1 MRSRRPPVLTTI
13 VALAACS
20 LLAAGCGGGG
30 SSGVASVTSSTTTT
44 TAPTTT
50 AQNEL
55 VAFSHCMRSNGV
67 PDFPDPQHLVGGNV
81 KLTIHQLATNSPH
94 VQTAL
99 SACDH
104 LLPNRGG
111 APQETAQQTR
121 RQIDA
126 LLAFAHCL
134 RSHGFPS
141 FPDPTSSGQLTHGML
156 ATAEIDLHDP
166 AVVQAADA
174 CTGVTHGVITKSVV
188 ANFIAGH

>member
-30 SSGVASVTSSTTTT
+30 SPGVASVTASTTTA
-44 TAPTTT
+44 TAPTTP
-50 AQNEL
+50 AQSTL
-55 VAFSHCMRSNGV
+55 LAFSRCMRSNGV

-94 VQTAL
+94 VQRAL
-99 SACDH
+99 TACDY
-104 LLPNRGG
+104 LLPSRGG

-121 RQIDA
+121 RQIVA

-141 FPDPTSSGQLTHGML
+141 FPDPTSSGQLTREML
-156 ATAEIDLHDP
+156 ATAGIDLHDP
-166 AVVQAADA
+166 SVVRAADA
-174 CTGVTHGVITKSVV
+174 CTSVTHGVITKSIV
-188 ANFIAGH
+188 ANFVAGH